1 MMAEI
6 ICVGTELLL
15 GQIVNTN
22 AQYLSQRLASLG
34 IDLYFQ
40 TTVGDNL
47 NRLKGAIDIA
57 LKRSDILIFTGGLG
71 PTSDD
76 ITKEAVCEYFGK
88 KLILNQEVLDKIEK
102 YFKHRGV
109 KMPEINKK
117 QAYVPEGSIILE
129 NRHGTAPGFIIEND
143 GKIAILL
150 PGPPFEMQPMFE
162 EYVVPYLEKFSKEDI
177 FKSFKIHWNW

>member
-1 MMAEI
+1 
-6 ICVGTELLL
+6 
-15 GQIVNTN
+15 
-22 AQYLSQRLASLG
+22 
-34 IDLYFQ
+34 
-40 TTVGDNL
+40 
-47 NRLKGAIDIA
+47 
-57 LKRSDILIFTGGLG
+57 
-71 PTSDD
+71 
-76 ITKEAVCEYFGK
+76 
-88 KLILNQEVLDKIEK
+88 LDKIEK

-162 EYVVPYLEKFSKEDI
+162 EYVVPYLEKFSKE
-177 FKSFKIHWNW
+177 SLLNN